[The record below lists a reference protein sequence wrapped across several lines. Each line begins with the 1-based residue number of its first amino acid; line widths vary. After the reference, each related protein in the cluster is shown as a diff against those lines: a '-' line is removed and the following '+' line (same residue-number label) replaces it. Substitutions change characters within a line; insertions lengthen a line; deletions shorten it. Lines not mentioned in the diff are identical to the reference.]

1 VKSFLQ
7 FLLFVLVITLALAGL
22 YAWKS
27 GHLQEATAP
36 ATNSIPHALPAVEP
50 ALSPGRVPGLAALD
64 EEFGRVAAAVIP
76 SVVSITSRRGG
87 MADPREELLR
97 RYLGLGGPPPAEASP
112 VGSGAIVSAAGHIVT
127 NLHVV
132 EGGREIMVTLS
143 DGRRLPG
150 QVLGVDPLSDMA
162 ILKIEAEGLQPL
174 ALGDSDKVRVGQM
187 VFAIGA
193 PYGLQ
198 ESVTMGIISARDRLI
213 SSETVNE
220 FFQTD
225 APINPG
231 NSGGPLV
238 NIRGEIVGLNNRIK
252 TESGGSQG
260 VAFAIPSNTVRRV
273 LDQILTLGRVPRPYL
288 GLVMAPFDEA
298 VAQQL
303 GLPDAKGALV
313 EAVLQGSPA
322 DEAGI
327 RPGDVIRKF
336 DGRDLRDFNDLR
348 KRVSESV
355 IDSKIPL
362 QLIRDGQPIDLTA
375 QIVEQQRPGWTAL
388 APPPTAG
395 SVVPQPMP
403 APPVAAADNALAGV
417 VVEAINPGLVQRYR
431 LPANLEGVVV
441 ASVAPGS
448 PAEGILRPG
457 DAIEQVNDV
466 VVTSPADFGRAVKD
480 LPRGGRAILL
490 LARGPRRSFE
500 VVGP

>member
-1 VKSFLQ
+1 MKSFLQ
-7 FLLFVLVITLALAGL
+7 FLLFVLAITLALAGL

-27 GHLQEATAP
+27 GHLEVGAP
-36 ATNSIPHALPAVEP
+36 AGTGPSSPHALPSVQP
-50 ALSPGRVPGLAALD
+50 ALNASRVPGLAALD
-64 EEFGRVAAAVIP
+64 DEFGRLAEAVIP
-76 SVVSITSRRGG
+76 SVVSITSRRGSPV
-87 MADPREELLR
+87 DPREELLR
-97 RYLGLGGPPPAEASP
+97 RYLGLGGPPQPETSP
-112 VGSGAIVSAAGHIVT
+112 VGSGAIVSAEGHIVT

-132 EGGREIMVTLS
+132 EGAREISVTLS

-150 QVLGVDPLSDMA
+150 RILGVDPLSDIA
-162 ILKIEAEGLQPL
+162 ILKIDAEGLQPL
-174 ALGDSDKVRVGQM
+174 AFGDSEKVRVGQM
-187 VFAIGA
+187 VFAVGA

-238 NIRGEIVGLNNRIK
+238 NVRGEIVGLNNRIK

-273 LDQILTLGRVPRPYL
+273 LDKILTLGRVPRPYL

-298 VAQQL
+298 IAQQL
-303 GLPDAKGALV
+303 GLPDANGALV

-327 RPGDVIRKF
+327 RPGDVIRQF
-336 DGRDLRDFNDLR
+336 DGRDIRDFNELR
-348 KRVSESV
+348 KRVSEAAV
-355 IDSKIPL
+355 DSKVTL
-362 QLIRDGQPIDLTA
+362 QLIREGQTLEVPA
-375 QIVEQQRPGWTAL
+375 QIVEQQRPGRTML
-388 APPPTAG
+388 APPPGVGA
-395 SVVPQPMP
+395 VVPQPMP
-403 APPVAAADNALAGV
+403 APPAGGNALAGV
-417 VVEAINPGLVQRYR
+417 AVEAVNPGLVQRYR
-431 LPANLEGVVV
+431 LPSNVEGVIVE
-441 ASVAPGS
+441 AIAPGS
-448 PAEGILRPG
+448 PADGILRPG
-457 DAIEQVNDV
+457 DAIEQVNDMT
-466 VVTSPADFGRAVKD
+466 VTSPADFARAVEE

-500 VVGP
+500 VIGP